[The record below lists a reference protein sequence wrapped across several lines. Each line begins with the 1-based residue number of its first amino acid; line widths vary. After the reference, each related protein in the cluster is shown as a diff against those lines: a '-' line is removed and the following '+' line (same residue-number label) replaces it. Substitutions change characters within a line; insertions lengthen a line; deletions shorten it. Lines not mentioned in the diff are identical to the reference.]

1 MTERIDRT
9 PAAAAERRKQRLEAQ
24 KQHEAEL
31 FRQYLERRAEASR
44 LKRARDREMMKDYE
58 RRRHG

>member
-1 MTERIDRT
+1 MERLDRS
-9 PAAAAERRKQRLEAQ
+9 PAAAAARRKQREEAA
-24 KQHEAEL
+24 KQHEADM

-44 LKRARDREMMKDYE
+44 LKRARDREMMMEYE